1 MFKDTYQCFLTLGS
15 FYALKAEDGFTL
27 IRFLSLIYQFLLLN
41 PITAHRLRSKAG
53 EVITGSVL
61 KIREESE
68 RRPDSFKY
76 VETEEIIEAISSDV
90 ITEVELVK
98 GMCLSKRTIDEI
110 LSIYMWMEDSRGEE
124 LANARI
130 ALYSACEKVCN
141 CGLGLTCW
149 NGVHFVFSS
158 A

>member
-1 MFKDTYQCFLTLGS
+1 MIQVFKDTYQCFLTLGS

-61 KIREESE
+61 KIREEPE

-90 ITEVELVK
+90 ITEVEMVK
-98 GMCLSKRTIDEI
+98 GCLSKRTIDEI
-110 LSIYMWMEDSRGEE
+110 LSIY
-124 LANARI
+124 
-130 ALYSACEKVCN
+130 V
-141 CGLGLTCW
+141 
-149 NGVHFVFSS
+149 
-158 A
+158 

>member
-1 MFKDTYQCFLTLGS
+1 MIQVFKDTYQCFLTLGS

-90 ITEVELVK
+90 ITEVEMEK

-110 LSIYMWMEDSRGEE
+110 LSIYM
-124 LANARI
+124 
-130 ALYSACEKVCN
+130 
-141 CGLGLTCW
+141 
-149 NGVHFVFSS
+149 
-158 A
+158 